1 MAIKTFGT
9 TITVAT
15 NAVGGLT
22 EISNGG
28 VEATIIDVTTHS
40 SADTSR
46 EFIGGL
52 RDSGEITLSG
62 HFVYTDVGQDHIR
75 NNIGATAAFE
85 ITYSNGNTISGS
97 CVIQSAGESSPLD
110 EAVGFSA
117 VLKVSGKP
125 TYAAS

>member
-1 MAIKTFGT
+1 MAIKSFGT
-9 TITVAT
+9 TITIAT

-28 VEATIIDVTTHS
+28 VEATIIDVTTHD

-62 HFVYTDVGQDHIR
+62 HFVYADLGQAYLR
-75 NNIGATAAFE
+75 NNIGGTAAFE
-85 ITYSNGNTISGS
+85 ITYSNGNQIAGS
-97 CVIQSAGESSPLD
+97 CVIKSAGEGAPLD
-110 EAVGFSA
+110 EAVAFSA
-117 VLKVSGKP
+117 TLKVSGKP
-125 TYAAS
+125 TYSAS